1 MQINE
6 SRPTTGSL
14 RISQDVIATIANYTT
29 LEIEGVASLA
39 PFTSNITTGWI
50 LKNRTSKPIVV
61 DLTDEVANIHI
72 HVNLQY
78 GAKIPEV
85 AANIQRAV
93 KEAVQNMTGIAV
105 AKVNVYIAGVV
116 FTPAP
121 AEE

>member
-29 LEIEGVASLA
+29 IEIDGVASLA
-39 PFTSNITTGWI
+39 PLSSNITTSWI
-50 LKNRTSKPIVV
+50 LKNKTSRPIVV
-61 DLTDEVANIHI
+61 ELTDEVATIHI
-72 HVNLQY
+72 HVNLKF

-93 KEAVQNMTGIAV
+93 KEAVQSMTGIAV
-105 AKVNVYIAGVV
+105 TKVNVYIAGVV
-116 FTPAP
+116 FMPAP
-121 AEE
+121 TEE